1 MGAIAWA
8 GLTVATR
15 GFFAYGPQHS
25 STLDDPMLDLASLLV
40 FAGALFVAA
49 VSPGP
54 AVAAIVARVL
64 GKGVDGALAFV
75 AGIAVGDVVWLSLAI
90 AGLAVIAHTFAVVFI
105 VIKYAG
111 AAYLL
116 FLAWKLWTSPVKAQ
130 SVEANTVR
138 EKPVKLFLAGLAL
151 TMGNPKVMV
160 FYLALLPNIID
171 LEAVRLLGFVELAA
185 VVLGVLA
192 VVLGSYVVLAARARA
207 LFASPK
213 AMKTINRA
221 SGGVMAGAAVWIAA
235 R

>member
-1 MGAIAWA
+1 MDAIAWT

-15 GFFAYGPQHS
+15 DFFAYGPQRS
-25 STLDDPMLDLASLLV
+25 SILDDPMLDLASLLV
-40 FAGALFVAA
+40 FAGVLFVAA
-49 VSPGP
+49 ASPGP

-90 AGLAVIAHTFAVVFI
+90 AGLAVIAHSFAVVFL

-116 FLAWKLWTSPVKAQ
+116 YLAWKLWTSPVKAQ

-171 LEAVRLLGFVELAA
+171 LEAVKLLGFVELAA

-192 VVLGSYVVLAARARA
+192 LVLGSYVVLAARARA
-207 LFASPK
+207 LFASPA
-213 AMKTINRA
+213 AMKRINRA